1 VSSNPEKQ
9 RARAA
14 EAIGLALIALLI
26 LAITLVRYW
35 RVIHWSLR

>member
-1 VSSNPEKQ
+1 MAIDSNKQ

-14 EAIGLALIALLI
+14 ETLGLALIALVI

-35 RVIHWSLR
+35 RVIHWNWR